1 MSDTSLEGA
10 VPENYDRYLGPLLF
24 EPFAE
29 DLAKRIAGKNF
40 KNVLELACGTGRLT
54 RHLRKVLPPNAKLL
68 ATDLHADMIRTASDQ
83 MPNENIAWQTAD
95 AQRLSFGNGAF
106 DLVVCQFGLMFMPD
120 RMKVLSE
127 VHRVLVPG
135 GKFIFNTWDK
145 IENNG
150 AIYVGNQIIC
160 SYFPEHPPT
169 FYRIPFMLHQPDLV
183 QTNLLAF
190 GFKNI
195 KFNPVEKEGVSPSAK
210 DAVIGIVQGNPIF
223 NHIVQKDP
231 GLVDVISKAV
241 EQKIAEA
248 YGNAPLKT
256 PLRAWVFEAQK

>member
-160 SYFPEHPPT
+160 SYFP
-169 FYRIPFMLHQPDLV
+169 
-183 QTNLLAF
+183 
-190 GFKNI
+190 
-195 KFNPVEKEGVSPSAK
+195 
-210 DAVIGIVQGNPIF
+210 
-223 NHIVQKDP
+223 
-231 GLVDVISKAV
+231 
-241 EQKIAEA
+241 
-248 YGNAPLKT
+248 
-256 PLRAWVFEAQK
+256 